1 MRNGLTLPT
10 NERAQRVALAFFC
23 AVVGLVSGALAVVVN
38 PLFVLP
44 LIPLAV
50 GTAWATRTKER
61 AMWLLVAGIALLPRV
76 ASPVSIG
83 FKPTVIDAAMLLL
96 LAAWVIDRSRRRET
110 RPAPALPGLVGYPL
124 AALIFLSLIHI

>member
-1 MRNGLTLPT
+1 
-10 NERAQRVALAFFC
+10 
-23 AVVGLVSGALAVVVN
+23 
-38 PLFVLP
+38 
-44 LIPLAV
+44 
-50 GTAWATRTKER
+50 
-61 AMWLLVAGIALLPRV
+61 MWLLVAGIALLPRM

-124 AALIFLSLIHI
+124 AALIFVAVAAFIAGIPNGPLTTLVLRRFGELILTLMSVYVMIGIFAAPARASS